1 MTPSQKKLIL
11 FLGIIVAT
19 IAALQLYLYSELHE
33 YSFGGLLGPLLI
45 SFTVGC
51 LISGLSR
58 RASRRFLG
66 WLVGALM
73 VAIVFSSPEALLTGT
88 GEASWICFDRLHL
101 FVSIGPYGFRSR
113 HVAWLFVT
121 SLSRCPM
128 TIDTM
133 PPNPAGSRQRR
144 FYAEGSDWTSSARR
158 A

>member
-11 FLGIIVAT
+11 FLGIIVAA

-51 LISGLSR
+51 LIGGLSR

-73 VAIVFSSPEALLTGT
+73 VAIVFSSPQALLTGT
-88 GEASWICFDRLHL
+88 GEAHGFALIVFIYL
-101 FVSIGPYGFRSR
+101 FPLGLMASGAGTLLGY
-113 HVAWLFVT
+113 
-121 SLSRCPM
+121 SL
-128 TIDTM
+128 
-133 PPNPAGSRQRR
+133 RR
-144 FYAEGSDWTSSARR
+144 YLAAP
-158 A
+158 